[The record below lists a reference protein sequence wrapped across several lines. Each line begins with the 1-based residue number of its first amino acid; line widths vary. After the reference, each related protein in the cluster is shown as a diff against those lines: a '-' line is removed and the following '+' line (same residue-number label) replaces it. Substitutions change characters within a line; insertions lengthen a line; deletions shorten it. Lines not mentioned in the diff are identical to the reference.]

1 MVSFI
6 LWLVIATTLI
16 NSRHI
21 RVKRPERSQSTNSP
35 PSPPPPQFFGR
46 RSLVLSSNQHPVK
59 YKVFKTTEKR
69 GTVFAKN
76 FTGDKY
82 FRARVAM
89 DVEMAVGSPVGKI
102 I

>member
-21 RVKRPERSQSTNSP
+21 RVKHPERSQSTNP
-35 PSPPPPQFFGR
+35 PLPQFFGR
-46 RSLVLSSNQHPVK
+46 RSLVLSSNQHPIK

-69 GTVFAKN
+69 GTAFAKN

-82 FRARVAM
+82 FRARVTM
-89 DVEMAVGSPVGKI
+89 DVEMAVGSPVGDI

>member
-6 LWLVIATTLI
+6 LWLVIATTLL

-21 RVKRPERSQSTNSP
+21 RVKHPERSQSTN
-35 PSPPPPQFFGR
+35 SPPPPQFFGR
-46 RSLVLSSNQHPVK
+46 RSLLLSSNQHPIK
-59 YKVFKTTEKR
+59 YKVLKTTEKR

-82 FRARVAM
+82 FRARVTM
-89 DVEMAVGSPVGKI
+89 DVGMAVGSPIGNVI
-102 I
+102 

>member
-35 PSPPPPQFFGR
+35 PPPHNFLGEGRSFYPQINTQLNT
-46 RSLVLSSNQHPVK
+46 RSLKQLRKEVPSLP
-59 YKVFKTTEKR
+59 KTLQATSTL
-69 GTVFAKN
+69 GLGWPWT
-76 FTGDKY
+76 
-82 FRARVAM
+82 
-89 DVEMAVGSPVGKI
+89 
-102 I
+102 